1 MTQEK
6 ISHAA
11 GNPGEDP
18 DVEDVERYLTKGG
31 SAEARARDPHENPEE
46 RWEPEQAEQRRH
58 GGMDYSEFMDDDEK
72 ENPEL

>member
-6 ISHAA
+6 IPHAA

-18 DVEDVERYLTKGG
+18 DVEDVERHLTQGG
-31 SAEARARDPHENPEE
+31 SAEARARDPFEQPDE
-46 RWEPEQAEQRRH
+46 RWEPGKRH
-58 GGMDYSEFMDDDEK
+58 GSMDYSEFMDDDEK